1 MLSGTV
7 LCAMIGNP
15 VEISTNDTDELDIII
30 DDVLVDTL
38 YHELVHA
45 LVDVLK
51 LSITGKEKDAVDNLS
66 TLMLIKIWRG

>member
-1 MLSGTV
+1 
-7 LCAMIGNP
+7 MIGNP